1 MTIKS
6 VLVRYVAT
14 KGNHD
19 ERLLTQ
25 QEPRGRPSP
34 PRRRSTA
41 ILVWLTCA
49 AGGACL
55 LSGCSKDPEPSAP
68 AQVGDRAD
76 QLIVAVHGGPT
87 SWFTGPQGD
96 PAGFDHDLL
105 MRFAAESNFKLRTIE
120 ANSATELLAK
130 VAAGA
135 AHVGVGGLYG
145 PAPSD
150 VAKIAADDAR
160 VLWTQGHFAVEP
172 VVIYNVDGF
181 KPKHWRDLQGAT
193 LAYTEGTG
201 IDAQFAAIRAD
212 HPEVTWTPLT
222 LPSVDA
228 LIALVA
234 DGAANYA
241 VVPSVDAAAARNI
254 HLDFDVAF
262 VAGGKRDL
270 AWAVAP
276 DRAALRDQLESF
288 FARAR
293 RDGLLTRLAVRYFG
307 YARQVKRI
315 DAGVFQER
323 LKTLLPQYRPLLQD
337 AQAATGIEWRLLAAV
352 AYQESQWNPVATS
365 ETGVRGIM
373 QITEETARHLGVADR
388 LDPKVSILAGARYL
402 QDLKSKLPARISEPD
417 RTWLALAAFNIG
429 TAHLEDARILTQ
441 KRKGN
446 PDLWSDVKQA
456 LPLLA
461 LPEYHELA
469 KYGYARGG
477 MPVVFVDRVRA
488 YYDILLRHEPAF
500 QPRLRAF
507 PAQASR

>member
-1 MTIKS
+1 
-6 VLVRYVAT
+6 V
-14 KGNHD
+14 
-19 ERLLTQ
+19 E
-25 QEPRGRPSP
+25 
-34 PRRRSTA
+34 
-41 ILVWLTCA
+41 
-49 AGGACL
+49 
-55 LSGCSKDPEPSAP
+55 
-68 AQVGDRAD
+68 
-76 QLIVAVHGGPT
+76 QLIVAVHTGPT
-87 SWFTGPQGD
+87 SWFNGPHGD

-105 MRFAAESNFKLRTIE
+105 ARFAAERNLKLHTVE
-120 ANSATELLAK
+120 AKSATELVAK
-130 VAAGA
+130 VAAGE
-135 AHVGVGGLYG
+135 AHLGVGGLYG
-145 PAPSD
+145 PAPPSSRSG
-150 VAKIAADDAR
+150 ADGDGQ
-160 VLWTQGHFAVEP
+160 VQWTQGYFAVEP

-181 KPKHWRDLQGAT
+181 KPKQWRDLQGAA
-193 LAYTEGTG
+193 LAYAESTG

-222 LPSVDA
+222 VPSVDA

-241 VVPSVDAAAARNI
+241 VVPSIDAAAARNI

-262 VAGGKRDL
+262 VAGKKRDL
-270 AWAVAP
+270 AWVVA
-276 DRAALRDQLESF
+276 ASQNALRDELNAF
-288 FARAR
+288 FARSR
-293 RDGLLTRLAVRYFG
+293 RDGLIARLADRYFG
-307 YARQVKRI
+307 YARQVARI

-323 LKTLLPQYRPLLQD
+323 LKTMLPQYRSLLQD

-352 AYQESQWNPVATS
+352 AYQESQWNPLATS

-402 QDLKSKLPARISEPD
+402 RDLKTKLPPRIAEPD

-429 TAHLEDARILTQ
+429 VAHLEDARILAQ

-446 PDLWSDVKQA
+446 PDLWSDVRQA

-461 LPEYHELA
+461 LQEYHELA

-500 QPRLRAF
+500 QPRLKAF
-507 PAQASR
+507 PSEALR

>member
-1 MTIKS
+1 M
-6 VLVRYVAT
+6 VFML
-14 KGNHD
+14 H
-19 ERLLTQ
+19 
-25 QEPRGRPSP
+25 
-34 PRRRSTA
+34 
-41 ILVWLTCA
+41 
-49 AGGACL
+49 
-55 LSGCSKDPEPSAP
+55 GCSKEPEPKTSLL
-68 AQVGDRAD
+68 AD
-76 QLIVAVHGGPT
+76 QLIVAVHAGPT
-87 SWFTGPQGD
+87 TWFSGPHGD
-96 PAGFDHDLL
+96 PAGFDHDLVA
-105 MRFAAESNFKLRTIE
+105 RFAAERNLKLHTIE

-130 VAAGA
+130 VAAGE
-135 AHVGVGGLYG
+135 AHMGVGGLYG
-145 PAPSD
+145 PAASGSGN
-150 VAKIAADDAR
+150 IAADDAR

-181 KPKHWRDLQGAT
+181 KPKQWQDLQGAALT
-193 LAYTEGTG
+193 YTESTG

-222 LPSVDA
+222 VPSVDA

-234 DGAANYA
+234 EGAANYA
-241 VVPSVDAAAARNI
+241 IVPSIDAAAARNI

-262 VAGGKRDL
+262 VAGEKRDL

-276 DRAALRDQLESF
+276 SQTALRDDLDSF

-293 RDGLLTRLAVRYFG
+293 RDGLLARLADRYFG
-307 YARQVKRI
+307 YARRVARI

-323 LKTLLPQYRPLLQD
+323 LNTVLPQYRALLQD

-352 AYQESQWNPVATS
+352 AYQESRWNPVATS

-388 LDPKVSILAGARYL
+388 LDPKISILAGARYL
-402 QDLKSKLPARISEPD
+402 RDLKTKLPERITEPD

-429 TAHLEDARILTQ
+429 VAHLEDARILTQ

-446 PDLWSDVKQA
+446 PDLWSDVRQA

-461 LPEYHELA
+461 VPEYHEQA

-507 PAQASR
+507 PSEVSR